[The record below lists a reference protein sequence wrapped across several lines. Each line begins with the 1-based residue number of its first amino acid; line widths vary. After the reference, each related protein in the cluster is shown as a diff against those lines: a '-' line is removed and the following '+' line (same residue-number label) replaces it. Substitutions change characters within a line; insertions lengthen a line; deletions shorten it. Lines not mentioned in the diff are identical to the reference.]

1 MFASA
6 KRKQQKKVGQL
17 QCQEQRIDH
26 IPHYLSGLSRAH
38 FFRPFSKELY
48 VWSFNMTSCDFFKG
62 QFKSSRN
69 VSGGQMGE
77 LHDCAQEQRLPEN
90 GE

>member
-1 MFASA
+1 M
-6 KRKQQKKVGQL
+6 
-17 QCQEQRIDH
+17 
-26 IPHYLSGLSRAH
+26 LSC
-38 FFRPFSKELY
+38 
-48 VWSFNMTSCDFFKG
+48 VFFKG

-77 LHDCAQEQRLPEN
+77 LHDCTQEQRLPEN